1 MKDTLLRIAAPSA
14 LDMLQADH
22 EHVTMMFHEYRADAP
37 ARQRTTVVRCIAVAI
52 EVHSLLEEEIFYPA
66 LRAVTA
72 APDVLDRGE
81 ADQRAAYAMLQQL
94 RVRDTTDVEHD
105 AQFLQV
111 MRAIFHHVAEEET
124 VLMPEARVL
133 LRSRLHDL
141 GATMAR
147 RRLELLAPRTAELLS
162 NAVGSVPAAFGVFAG
177 GAMAGA
183 SMAFRH
189 VFAR

>member
-22 EHVTMMFHEYRADAP
+22 EHVTRMFHEYRADAP

-52 EVHSLLEEEIFYPA
+52 EVHS
-66 LRAVTA
+66 
-72 APDVLDRGE
+72 VL
-81 ADQRAAYAMLQQL
+81 
-94 RVRDTTDVEHD
+94 
-105 AQFLQV
+105 
-111 MRAIFHHVAEEET
+111 EEET

-133 LRSRLHDL
+133 LRARLHDL

-147 RRLELLAPRTAELLS
+147 RRIELLAPRTAELLS